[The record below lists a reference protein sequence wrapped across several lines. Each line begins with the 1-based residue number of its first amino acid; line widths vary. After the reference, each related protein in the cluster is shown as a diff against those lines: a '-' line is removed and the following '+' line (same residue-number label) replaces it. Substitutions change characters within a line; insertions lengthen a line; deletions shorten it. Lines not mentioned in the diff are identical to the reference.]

1 MENTVGSD
9 TLKCHC
15 VLAFFKIEV
24 VRLVVKTFLVLDR
37 ILYPAIIGY
46 LSGTKIVVLV
56 VTGYLSLVLPV
67 TVERDV
73 LCRCERIFAVYL
85 KTYIKNGIL

>member
-1 MENTVGSD
+1 M
-9 TLKCHC
+9 
-15 VLAFFKIEV
+15 LAFFKIEV

-46 LSGTKIVVLV
+46 LSGTKIVVLA

-67 TVERDV
+67 TVKRDV
-73 LCRCERIFAVYL
+73 RAAVKGYSPS
-85 KTYIKNGIL
+85 ILRPISRTVFFDSLPSIG

>member
-1 MENTVGSD
+1 M
-9 TLKCHC
+9 
-15 VLAFFKIEV
+15 LAFFKIEI

-56 VTGYLSLVLPV
+56 VTGYLSS
-67 TVERDV
+67 
-73 LCRCERIFAVYL
+73 FQ
-85 KTYIKNGIL
+85 